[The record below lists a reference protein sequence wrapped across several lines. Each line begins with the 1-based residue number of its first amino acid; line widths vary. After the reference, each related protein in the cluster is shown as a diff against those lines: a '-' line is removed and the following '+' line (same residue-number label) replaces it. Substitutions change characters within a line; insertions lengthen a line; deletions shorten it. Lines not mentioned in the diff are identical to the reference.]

1 MKTGIKNIIFGLLIA
16 LLLLPLAQ
24 QKLQFAPELPLNG
37 AVEYAPK
44 VAFSLATWWDGTYQ
58 DGAVKYLSD
67 HVGLRSYLIKT
78 NNQFDFDVFKKLHA
92 KDVVVGK
99 HNYLFE
105 QGYID
110 AYYGLNYAGDA
121 DLRIKLLK
129 LKRIQDTLEHLGK
142 KLLLVH
148 APSKAWYYPE
158 ELPEQTKA
166 TPFKTV
172 YQDCIRIEDSLG
184 IRSIDFNAV
193 FMQMKDSTQHLLFS
207 KQGIHWT
214 RYGAL
219 LASDS
224 IIKYLAKET
233 GKKLPKL
240 VIDKLI
246 TTDSVHIDDIDLARG
261 LNILKPI
268 AKDRFT
274 YPEYHFETDAH
285 TQRLNGIYIGDSF
298 FWCIFSQFIPLNINN
313 DYEFWYYFKSVWYR
327 RAGKEGETTIDNMD
341 WQASID
347 HTDVLLLLYTD
358 INLPSLGNDFVE
370 KAYEYYY
377 PDAPL

>member
-1 MKTGIKNIIFGLLIA
+1 
-16 LLLLPLAQ
+16 
-24 QKLQFAPELPLNG
+24 
-37 AVEYAPK
+37 
-44 VAFSLATWWDGTYQ
+44 
-58 DGAVKYLSD
+58 
-67 HVGLRSYLIKT
+67 
-78 NNQFDFDVFKKLHA
+78 
-92 KDVVVGK
+92 
-99 HNYLFE
+99 
-105 QGYID
+105 
-110 AYYGLNYAGDA
+110 
-121 DLRIKLLK
+121 
-129 LKRIQDTLEHLGK
+129 
-142 KLLLVH
+142 
-148 APSKAWYYPE
+148 
-158 ELPEQTKA
+158 
-166 TPFKTV
+166 
-172 YQDCIRIEDSLG
+172 
-184 IRSIDFNAV
+184 
-193 FMQMKDSTQHLLFS
+193 MKDSTQHLLFS